1 MARYFVGITGASA
14 SGKTYFTEQL
24 RLRLAPEKVTIVSID
39 HYYKPKEDIPLDE
52 TGRPNFDHP
61 NAVNLTQLY
70 QDLLRLKKGESIQQL
85 EYTFNNPHK
94 IPRLLTFHPAPVI
107 LVEGLFTFYTPQLRQ
122 VFDLKIFLDAQEPYR
137 LLRRIERDE
146 RERGYSCEKII
157 TQYLEQ
163 VLPMYRQFVEPQRD
177 FCDLILPIRYETEPL
192 ALEVLV
198 AFLRKYL

>member
-24 RLRLAPEKVTIVSID
+24 RLRLAPEKVTLISID
-39 HYYKPKEDIPLDE
+39 HYYKPKEEIPLDE
-52 TGRPNFDHP
+52 AGRLNFDHP
-61 NAVNLTQLY
+61 NAVNLTKLHH
-70 QDLLRLKKGESIQQL
+70 DLLCLKKGQSIQQL
-85 EYTFNNPHK
+85 EYTFNNPLK
-94 IPRLLTFHPAPVI
+94 TPRLLTFHATPVI

-137 LLRRIERDE
+137 FLRRIERDE
-146 RERGYSCEKII
+146 RERGYTSQKVI

-192 ALEVLV
+192 ALEILV
-198 AFLRKYL
+198 AYLRKCL